1 MGMNEDSNGDCTMP
15 WPIKRSPLSQST
27 ALVLSAAMLGGTV
40 WAQPAADPFDDEPK
54 RTEGKLQME
63 DIALEGQLRFLDKRP
78 DPQAYRYEATAEINA
93 SSLQTGVVR
102 LLTCHYQLDPNH
114 RVVVLFNRERV
125 KHIEIVEAVG
135 IERAW
140 VEGYRVELANV
151 KRGAQLCVRL
161 HSKALEPM
169 GDGRWTLH
177 AGPLM
182 RRYLD
187 GYLPM
192 DAKLS
197 VQWPAGLMAVE
208 HTHPSPQPG
217 VRLEQNAQGATLDM
231 TFAGRMTATW
241 GLKQLAAAQ

>member
-1 MGMNEDSNGDCTMP
+1 MP
-15 WPIKRSPLSQST
+15 WVQTRLTMILCA
-27 ALVLSAAMLGGTV
+27 ALGLFGAA
-40 WAQPAADPFDDEPK
+40 WAQQPAQDDFFDDEPQ
-54 RTEGKLQME
+54 RVEGKLEME

-78 DPQAYRYEATAEINA
+78 DPQAYRYEAKAEIDA
-93 SSLQTGVVR
+93 SSLTSGMVR

-114 RVVVLFNRERV
+114 RVVVVFNPKRV
-125 KHIEIVEAVG
+125 QHIEIVESAG
-135 IERAW
+135 IERVW
-140 VEGYRVELANV
+140 VEGHRVELANV

-197 VQWPAGLMAVE
+197 VEWPEGLMAVE
-208 HTHPSPQPG
+208 HTNPVPQPG
-217 VRLEQNAQGATLDM
+217 VRLEQHAQGATLDM

>member
-1 MGMNEDSNGDCTMP
+1 MRWYQPSV
-15 WPIKRSPLSQST
+15 IV
-27 ALVLSAAMLGGTV
+27 ALCSALGG
-40 WAQPAADPFDDEPK
+40 WPALAQPALEKPEKLADEP
-54 RTEGKLQME
+54 RPTTGKLEME
-63 DIALEGQLRFLDKRP
+63 DIALEGQLRFLDQRP
-78 DPQAYRYEATAEINA
+78 DPQAYRYEAQADIDAN
-93 SSLQTGVVR
+93 SLQSGMVR
-102 LLTCHYQLDPNH
+102 LRTCHYQLDPNH

-125 KHIEIVEAVG
+125 RHIEIAESSG

-140 VEGYRVELANV
+140 VEGHRVELANV
-151 KRGAQLCVRL
+151 KRGAHLCVLL

-197 VQWPAGLMAVE
+197 VQWPAGLMTVE
-208 HTHPSPQPG
+208 HTNPKPQPG
-217 VRLEQNAQGATLDM
+217 VRLVQNAQGATLDM

>member
-1 MGMNEDSNGDCTMP
+1 MP
-15 WPIKRSPLSQST
+15 WREKRLT
-27 ALVLSAAMLGGTV
+27 LRLCAAMVLCVALWGRV
-40 WAQPAADPFDDEPK
+40 AEAQPLADPVNDAPS
-54 RTEGKLQME
+54 RTEGKLEME

-78 DPQAYRYEATAEINA
+78 DPQAYRYEATAEIDANSL
-93 SSLQTGVVR
+93 SSGMVR

-125 KHIEIVEAVG
+125 KQIEIVEVAG

-140 VEGYRVELANV
+140 VEGHRVELANV

-161 HSKALEPM
+161 HSKALEPT

-192 DAKLS
+192 DAQLR
-197 VQWPAGLMAVE
+197 VQWPLGLLTVE
-208 HTHPSPQPG
+208 HTQPAPQPG
-217 VRLEQNAQGATLDM
+217 VRLEQTAQGATLDM

-241 GLKQLAAAQ
+241 GLKQLATAP